1 MEINDVVAGLI
12 NVDDVGHEA
21 LMMLMMM
28 ITTVEPV
35 VAK

>member
-1 MEINDVVAGLI
+1 MEINDVVAGLTH
-12 NVDDVGHEA
+12 VDDVGHKA